1 MKSKK
6 FLVFLCMVFLFII
19 LIGCESQTEN
29 NNNNSDAPQLIGP
42 IKIGGNFEL
51 SGQLSEF
58 GLKGQNGVKLAI
70 KQVNEKGGILG
81 AKVEYFEADNKSN
94 DQESA
99 AVVEK
104 LVDQDNVIGIIG
116 PMTNLN
122 TLAAATV
129 ATQKE
134 VVLITPTGT
143 STLITVGENGLN
155 EWLFRACF
163 IDAYQGE
170 LAALFSY
177 HNLESKTAA
186 VVIDQSSE
194 YSKRLAEAFQTKFSS
209 LGGSM
214 VISEYYTGGQDKDF
228 TSIINSIEQ
237 KNPDII
243 FLPGF
248 YGEAGL
254 FINQARNAGIIVPIL
269 GGDGWGTGPI
279 VEVAGQEALNNT
291 YYLEHCAV
299 SDPAIADFIVAYK
312 EEYNQDADSF
322 SILGY
327 DAALLLLTAIEK
339 AQSTES
345 DKIKAA
351 LESLTDFEGIS
362 GTFIIDPETHNP
374 RKSAAVIKFEDG
386 KKVFETRVNP
396 Q

>member
-312 EEYNQDADSF
+312 EEYYQDADSF